1 MAPFLTAIAGDLS
14 ANLAAVANLFAVQA
28 LSWGASSLV
37 AGSLSDRIGR
47 RPVLVVAIL
56 VLGTSRLG
64 FSETQTY
71 PTAVLWNLLSG
82 VGGGAFMGAVFA
94 AVADHVPTGTR
105 GRALGWVMT
114 GQSLSL
120 VLGVPLVT
128 LLGALGGWRGATLA
142 HGAALVAAAV
152 AVWAVV
158 PRDPHRHALASR
170 LAMLP
175 VRELRA
181 ASIGLLLAASAMERV
196 CFASLTIYL
205 ATYLQQTY
213 AVDFSRL
220 ALALLLVALGNLAG
234 NLLGGQL
241 ADRMPNR
248 PLTFGVSLGCA
259 ALLALPLLLWHAGL
273 WVSVLLGCVYSSLN
287 ALGRPSLL
295 SALSDVPAP
304 VRGAVLGL
312 NVTVSSIGWLL
323 AAGVGGVLVARLG
336 FGSLGTFCMLAGL
349 AGSGLAAA
357 HRRNP
362 YRARDHA
369 R

>member
-1 MAPFLTAIAGDLS
+1 MAADLS
-14 ANLAAVANLFAVQA
+14 ANLAAVANLFSVQA
-28 LSWGASSLV
+28 FSWGVTSLM

-47 RPVLVVAIL
+47 RPVLAAALL
-56 VLGTSRLG
+56 VLVASRVGL
-64 FSETQTY
+64 SAAQTY
-71 PTAVLWNLLSG
+71 TAALLWNLLSG

-94 AVADHVPTGTR
+94 AVADHVPIGTR

-120 VLGVPLVT
+120 VLGVPLIT
-128 LLGALGGWRGATLA
+128 LLGAFGGWRGATLT
-142 HGAALVAAAV
+142 HGATLMAAAV
-152 AVWAVV
+152 ALWVVV
-158 PRDPHRHALASR
+158 PASPPRHAAAPRVS
-170 LAMLP
+170 MLP

-181 ASIGLLLAASAMERV
+181 ARVGLLLAASAMERV

-205 ATYLQQTY
+205 ATYLQQSY

-220 ALALLLVALGNLAG
+220 ALALLLVALGNLGG

-241 ADRMPNR
+241 ADRQRNR
-248 PLTFGVSLGCA
+248 TLTFGASLGCA
-259 ALLALPLLLWHAGL
+259 ALLAPPLLLWHPGL
-273 WVSVLLGCVYSSLN
+273 WVSVLLGCAYSLLN

-295 SALSDVPAP
+295 TALSDVPAH

-336 FGSLGTFCMLAGL
+336 FGSLGAFCTLAGL
-349 AGSGLAAA
+349 AGSALAVA
-357 HRRNP
+357 HRSKP
-362 YRARDHA
+362 QRAADHC